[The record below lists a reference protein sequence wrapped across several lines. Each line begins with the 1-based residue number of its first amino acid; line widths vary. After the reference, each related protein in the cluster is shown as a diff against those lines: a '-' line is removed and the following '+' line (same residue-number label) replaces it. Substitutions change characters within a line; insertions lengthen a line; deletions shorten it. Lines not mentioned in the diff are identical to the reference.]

1 MQISNIKTNNNN
13 NKGFT
18 LTELIVVVS
27 GLAILSSLAIPNV
40 LNRIKLN
47 RAEEVKALMN
57 GYASDCLGKY
67 RVYDG
72 NNIVAYLE
80 ETSPYGLDNGKLNT
94 LGYKIDGNNNKC
106 NYVSLVP
113 SNEDEKDLYAL
124 DFRITNGIVVKTG
137 KPSDNKAF
145 ENSCKNWAGKN
156 CTLSEEQKR
165 KFEEEARLE
174 KQKSDC
180 ENDYST
186 WLSNNGTGERI
197 IGPHSEPDPCGRTVW
212 AFEGRPVSSSEEVER
227 QEIAKYGR
235 ECLDWRISKTRDNPN
250 YISSGATPETIPAC
264 RGDNYWFHSGKEFT
278 SYVDWRNYDDDLKS
292 LACKNDKAEKLRVK
306 KRGKNTVGP
315 HNDPDPCGEMFWFCT
330 NDTSERLTYSEY
342 LTTSCGKPPASNPP
356 APTPP
361 RCTRS
366 RSGICKMFPKN
377 PICKCR

>member
-1 MQISNIKTNNNN
+1 MQISNIKTN

-72 NNIVAYLE
+72 NNIAAYLE
-80 ETSPYGLDNGKLNT
+80 ETSPYGLDNGKLST

-113 SNEDEKDLYAL
+113 SNEEEKDLYAL

-145 ENSCKNWAGKN
+145 ENSCKNWAGDN

-186 WLSNNGTGERI
+186 WLNNNGNGGHT
-197 IGPHSEPDPCGRTVW
+197 IGPHSEPDPCGKQVW
-212 AFEGRPVSSSEEVER
+212 AYNGRPVASEEDVIKARDE
-227 QEIAKYGR
+227 ELGK
-235 ECLDWRISKTRDNPN
+235 ECSEWKKTRRESGEISPN
-250 YISSGATPETIPAC
+250 GDSETIEAC
-264 RGDNYWFHSGKEFT
+264 NGNNFWFHSGQEFT
-278 SYVDWRNYDDDLKS
+278 NYVDWRNHDDELKII
-292 LACKNDKAEKLRVK
+292 ACKDNKAELLERKNN
-306 KRGKNTVGP
+306 GKNTVGP
-315 HNDPDPCGEMFWFCT
+315 HDDPDPCGDTFYFCT

-342 LTTSCGKPPASNPP
+342 LSTSCGTPPPP
-356 APTPP
+356 PPPPPNPP
-361 RCTRS
+361 RCDRRS
-366 RSGICKMFPKN
+366 
-377 PICKCR
+377 PICTFMPSHPICQCR